1 LSRASPTARPA
12 LEPIPPAERHLRPPQ
27 LDAQQQLRSATTTL
41 TTKAATASSRSS
53 PPSCDA
59 NCAHCYAPLRVGLLQ
74 ESVVC
79 THCHKRNVA
88 VQVVV
93 ASAECECGGRAV
105 RRAGTDA
112 LLCGKCSRATREAA
126 CTRCGTRFVYPAQ
139 WPSPFLP
146 CASNCGVKMSIAEAT
161 VAPERVRH
169 RSLLRELAPPRSAAA
184 CGGADVAAVAGG
196 AWLCVQAYVDSDAR
210 RLAEMDACLAHNL
223 DNVLVRGV
231 FLPAESSADA
241 ERFRR
246 AFAAAVASGRL
257 VVLDHGRR
265 LLISEAFALLND
277 EPRVAAGDLCAVAN
291 SDVFFDESLGALLD
305 DPMRNVVLAQSRHD
319 VLGPDVVQY
328 DQFVAPMAQD
338 AWIYRKDRVPCLR
351 RVTRDAEAAARAD
364 QQLLAR
370 VERGELPPSV
380 LLADKVPNRASLS
393 HAGIGRHF
401 FGLPGSDN
409 RLAADL
415 RARAVQV
422 LNQPRTVRVLHLHA
436 SQVRR
441 YEMKKTGAA
450 AAQVGGVDPPYA
462 PVMPSNGGE

>member
-1 LSRASPTARPA
+1 
-12 LEPIPPAERHLRPPQ
+12 
-27 LDAQQQLRSATTTL
+27 
-41 TTKAATASSRSS
+41 
-53 PPSCDA
+53 
-59 NCAHCYAPLRVGLLQ
+59 
-74 ESVVC
+74 
-79 THCHKRNVA
+79 
-88 VQVVV
+88 
-93 ASAECECGGRAV
+93 
-105 RRAGTDA
+105 
-112 LLCGKCSRATREAA
+112 
-126 CTRCGTRFVYPAQ
+126 
-139 WPSPFLP
+139 
-146 CASNCGVKMSIAEAT
+146 
-161 VAPERVRH
+161 VAPERVRR
-169 RSLLRELAPPRSAAA
+169 RSLLRELAQPRSAAT

-196 AWLCVQAYVDSDAR
+196 AWLCVQAYVDGDAR

-277 EPRVAAGDLCAVAN
+277 EPRVAAGDLCVVAN

-319 VLGPDVVQY
+319 VLGADVIQY

-393 HAGIGRHF
+393 HAGIGRHY

-441 YEMKKTGAA
+441 YEKKKTNGT

-462 PVMPSNGGE
+462 PVMPSSCGE